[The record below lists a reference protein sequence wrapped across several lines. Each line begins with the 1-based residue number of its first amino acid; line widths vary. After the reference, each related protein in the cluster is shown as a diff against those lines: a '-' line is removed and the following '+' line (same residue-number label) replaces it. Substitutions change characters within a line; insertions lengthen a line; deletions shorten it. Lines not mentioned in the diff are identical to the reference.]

1 MVCDCSFN
9 NFSGMFK
16 MLVLIISHSFY
27 YAATFSNS
35 YIEPVSPK
43 SNLFTRIS
51 NIRVEQEPL
60 LTKMGVG
67 SAYLRIGVFTGFFG
81 HENKI

>member
-1 MVCDCSFN
+1 
-9 NFSGMFK
+9 MFK

-51 NIRVEQEPL
+51 NTRVEQESL
-60 LTKMGVG
+60 LTKMGGTPGVG
-67 SAYLRIGVFTGFFG
+67 SAYLRIGVLLQSFLGVEALSG
-81 HENKI
+81 